1 MKSPAFSNFRE
12 LMDKWDAASRMFVEN
27 DLCLFFKKDGVIY
40 GANETGR
47 ITFARMKNPES
58 KEDKEWAKEAS
69 FAAFDLEKSTD
80 AEKTMSVF
88 HRDDID
94 DMKILT
100 QDKVEKQLEKKGK
113 KIIVVSDDGDGD
125 KTYGEE

>member
-1 MKSPAFSNFRE
+1 MTSPYFSSFRE
-12 LMDKWDAASRMFVEN
+12 LMDKWDASSRMFVEN
-27 DLCLFFKKDGVIY
+27 DLCLFFKKDGIIY

-88 HRDDID
+88 HSDDISS
-94 DMKILT
+94 MKVIS
-100 QDKVEKQLEKKGK
+100 QDSAERRLEKKGK
-113 KIIVVSDDGDGD
+113 KMIVVSDDDVGD

>member
-1 MKSPAFSNFRE
+1 MTSPYFSSFRE
-12 LMDKWDAASRMFVEN
+12 LMDKWDASSRMFVEN

-58 KEDKEWAKEAS
+58 KEDEEWAKEAS

-88 HRDDID
+88 HSDDISS
-94 DMKILT
+94 MKVLS
-100 QDKVEKQLEKKGK
+100 QDSAERRLEKKGK
-113 KIIVVSDDGDGD
+113 KMIVVSDDDVGD

>member
-1 MKSPAFSNFRE
+1 
-12 LMDKWDAASRMFVEN
+12 MDKWDASSRMFVEN

-58 KEDKEWAKEAS
+58 KEDEEWAKEAS

-88 HRDDID
+88 HSDDISS
-94 DMKILT
+94 MKVLS
-100 QDKVEKQLEKKGK
+100 QDSAERRLEKKGK
-113 KIIVVSDDGDGD
+113 KMIVVSDDDVGD